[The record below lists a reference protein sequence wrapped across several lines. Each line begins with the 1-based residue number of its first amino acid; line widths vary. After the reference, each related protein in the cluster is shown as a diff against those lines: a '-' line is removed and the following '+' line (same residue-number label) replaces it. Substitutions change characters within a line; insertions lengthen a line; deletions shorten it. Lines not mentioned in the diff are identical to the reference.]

1 MRNVTESTITDGVL
15 EKFAGISDER
25 AKTLLSAMIRHLHDF
40 VREVEPTEEEWF
52 AAIQFL
58 NKAGQISDERRQE
71 FMLLSDVLGVTILMD
86 AINNN
91 RKPSGAT
98 ESSVLGP
105 FYREHA
111 PERTDIAP
119 GQDGE
124 ETVVAGRVL
133 DIDGKPIAGATLDV
147 WQTAPN
153 RLYESQDEGQP
164 EFNLR
169 GKIVTGADGRYA
181 FRTVKPVSYPVPTDG
196 PAGALLDLMERH
208 AWRPAHLHFIVSA
221 PGCEHVITMIFTEGD
236 EYLDSDAV
244 FGVKESLIVDY
255 VEQEADELS
264 RSLGVD
270 GRHWRAEFDFVLA
283 PEGASGRA
291 QAKINSPVG

>member
-1 MRNVTESTITDGVL
+1 MRNVTEQTITGGVL
-15 EKFAGISDER
+15 GKIENIPDER
-25 AKTLLSAMIRHLHDF
+25 TKMVLSAMIRHIHDF

-52 AAIQFL
+52 TAVRFL
-58 NKAGQISDERRQE
+58 NESGQISDERRQE
-71 FMLLSDVLGVTILMD
+71 FMLLSDVLGITILMD

-91 RKPSGAT
+91 RKPAGAT

-105 FYREHA
+105 FYRENA
-111 PERTDIAP
+111 PERNDIAP
-119 GQDGE
+119 DQEGE

-133 DIDGKPIAGATLDV
+133 DLDGKPIAGATLDV
-147 WQTAPN
+147 WQTATN
-153 RLYESQDEGQP
+153 RLYESQDANQP

-169 GKIVTGADGRYA
+169 GKVTTDAEGRYA

-196 PAGALLDLMERH
+196 PVGALLNLMHRH

-221 PGCEHVITMIFTEGD
+221 PGFDHVITMIFSEGD
-236 EYLDSDAV
+236 EYLDSDVV

-255 VEQEADELS
+255 VEHEADDIS
-264 RSLGVD
+264 RALGVD
-270 GRHWRAEFDFVLA
+270 RPHLRAEFDFALA
-283 PEGASGRA
+283 PEGSNGRA